1 MCVACTATFDVFHV
15 SLFALRGFH
24 PTHLMLL
31 RTHKIHTLCFFQVH
45 NSLCQKDINDSEFCT
60 KGQHRFGK
68 KVENQKQLKPELK
81 RCLVL
86 LRCVFHFF

>member
-1 MCVACTATFDVFHV
+1 M
-15 SLFALRGFH
+15 
-24 PTHLMLL
+24 
-31 RTHKIHTLCFFQVH
+31 
-45 NSLCQKDINDSEFCT
+45 

-81 RCLVL
+81 RGLVL